1 MRLYDV
7 KIISKRYLFRVVYKV
22 IRIIVNVLRIIG
34 ILWWCVGRYFCNLRV
49 NDLLYRNKVDC
60 KFLFCEDGWKG
71 DVF

>member
-34 ILWWCVGRYFCNLRV
+34 ILWWCVGRIMFFLLLICIGYSDNL
-49 NDLLYRNKVDC
+49 YCFGNKVV
-60 KFLFCEDGWKG
+60 L
-71 DVF
+71 